1 MTKSAVIN
9 STLIRDSKMLR
20 FCNIKKSLRLLAAV
34 LLVVL
39 AGCAQIGPKG
49 SVDAELK
56 DNAKIRAMLSNAK
69 QAEDAGDIE
78 LAKSIYEAMI
88 DSGAKSS
95 RSLNHYAI
103 FLRKQLEID
112 QAENVYLRALK
123 YSPSDAT
130 THYNLG
136 ILYELY
142 RGDFSKAKQHYESY
156 QANVEEADPAV
167 KNWIVDL
174 ERRIAAGKSGG
185 ES

>member
-1 MTKSAVIN
+1 MHRTVVNSKVIRNSKLMRSGYRHKS
-9 STLIRDSKMLR
+9 S
-20 FCNIKKSLRLLAAV
+20 RLLAAV
-34 LLVVL
+34 LFAAL
-39 AGCAQIGPKG
+39 ASCAQIGSNG
-49 SVDAELK
+49 TVDAEFK
-56 DNAKIRAMLSNAK
+56 DNAKIRSMLSDAK
-69 QAEDAGDIE
+69 RAEDAGDIE
-78 LAKSIYEAMI
+78 LAKSIYEAMM
-88 DSGAKSS
+88 DSGAKAS

-123 YSPSDAT
+123 YSPRDAT

-156 QANVEEADPAV
+156 QANAEEADPAV

-174 ERRIAAGKSGG
+174 ERRIASGESGG